1 MVLCVLLVITLLC
14 SGALHHPHRKLPLSR
29 TLQHPT
35 LIDALLHFAGGKAPC
50 SEEMGRIDMAL
61 QQQVEDS
68 SSFVLPLNRRF
79 PVKAA
84 EEVMTSVLQSRLR
97 GEVYSADQASQLA
110 KNLGASLRDA
120 LVALSRPR
128 YRIGVTVDLGE
139 DCGQGIRV
147 GSRCFWDSKTDSV
160 ARAVYRSSSLFC
172 VATAYAVY
180 QY

>member
-1 MVLCVLLVITLLC
+1 
-14 SGALHHPHRKLPLSR
+14 
-29 TLQHPT
+29 
-35 LIDALLHFAGGKAPC
+35 
-50 SEEMGRIDMAL
+50 MGRIDAGL
-61 QQQVEDS
+61 QQQLEDS
-68 SSFVLPLNRRF
+68 SSVVLPLNRRF

-84 EEVMTSVLQSRLR
+84 EEVMASVLQSKLK
-97 GEVYSADQASQLA
+97 GEAYSADQASQLA

-120 LVALSRPR
+120 LTALSRPR
-128 YRIGVTVDLGE
+128 YRIGVAVDLGE

-160 ARAVYRSSSLFC
+160 ARAVYTNSSIFC